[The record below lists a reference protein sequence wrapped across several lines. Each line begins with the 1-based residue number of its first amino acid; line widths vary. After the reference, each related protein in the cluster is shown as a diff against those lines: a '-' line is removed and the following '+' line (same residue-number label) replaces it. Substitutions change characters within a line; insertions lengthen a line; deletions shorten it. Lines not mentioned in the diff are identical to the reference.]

1 LQATGNAIKTKFKDK
16 KIIYTTA
23 DRFAN
28 DYISNVKK
36 RTLEKMKEKYR
47 SIDVLVI
54 DDVQFLS
61 GKEQTQQELY
71 NIFNILYESNK
82 QIILS

>member
-1 LQATGNAIKTKFKDK
+1 
-16 KIIYTTA
+16 
-23 DRFAN
+23 
-28 DYISNVKK
+28 
-36 RTLEKMKEKYR
+36 MKEKYR